1 MYTYILMSRITLLCT
16 WNIVSQLYFNLVSQ
30 LYFNSSMKERQG
42 QRMFELLYNV
52 THLTR

>member
-1 MYTYILMSRITLLCT
+1 MYTYIHMSQITLLYT

-30 LYFNSSMKERQG
+30 LYFSSNLKERQC
-42 QRMFELLYNV
+42 QRMFELLHNG